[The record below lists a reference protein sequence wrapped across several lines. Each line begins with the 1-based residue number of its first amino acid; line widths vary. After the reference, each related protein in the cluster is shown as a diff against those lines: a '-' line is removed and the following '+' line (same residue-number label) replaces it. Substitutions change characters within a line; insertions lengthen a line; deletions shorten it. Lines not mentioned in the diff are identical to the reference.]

1 MSASDIRVGG
11 GQVERFGSGSCR
23 INMLSSKSFLCL
35 DFGAG
40 SVKVAEFEVNQ
51 AGGLSLRQYGIKP
64 LGIEGSQDSK
74 REKVVLTAI
83 QELLTSRGINVKNAN
98 VCAPG
103 FHVFSKFVKLPPVD
117 TSKVTQIIQYEAQQN
132 VPYPLEETVWDYQIM
147 GATASGEMEV
157 LLVAI
162 KADVVETMF
171 RTAGAAGLKL
181 QLVDVSPAALCN
193 AFRYNYGDLEG
204 CTMLLDIGAK
214 TSNLLFFEKGKVFAR
229 SINIGANS
237 ITQDFVAEAKLP
249 FAKAEEI
256 KVNEGFVSL
265 GGAYEEPENPHQA
278 AISKIARQVMTRLH
292 IQVNQTIQFYRGQQ
306 GGSAPVRLFLAG
318 GASIMPYTAQF
329 FAEKLNVGVEYFNP
343 FRNITIEPH
352 IDLEDLAKVAHSFGE
367 VVGLGLR
374 NLAQC
379 PVELNLIPKSIRSKQ
394 AFDAKKPY
402 FIATVVSLIF
412 VVFAIGY
419 FFIRTADIKRESLT
433 ELQSKL
439 EPLQKR
445 AEEMDNQVKLIKRAQ
460 QELDVYTGYLKDRF
474 FWPEALVEMRNLL
487 VKAEEKMAA
496 NSRQEV
502 GVWIEKFG
510 TVAQEDVEA
519 QEAEEQAQNGGGMGM
534 MGGGN
539 MMSMMYYMSNPELM
553 KRYFPQMY
561 AMMTKGR
568 GGDAGGGGGMP
579 GMMPGMGMPGMPGM
593 PGMDDANKKAPTVN
607 TNLVTINVTFRAI
620 NLNRSGDNAA
630 NGRLA
635 YTVADE
641 FKNSSFFDSNG
652 TKLSGELENV
662 DNTAKTFTFVMQLKL
677 KNEMQL

>member
-1 MSASDIRVGG
+1 
-11 GQVERFGSGSCR
+11 
-23 INMLSSKSFLCL
+23 MLSSKSFLCL

-51 AGGLSLRQYGIKP
+51 AGGLSLKQYGIKP

-83 QELLTSRGINVKNAN
+83 QELLTSRGINIRNCN

-171 RTAGAAGLKL
+171 RTSDGAGLKI

-237 ITQDFVAEAKLP
+237 ITQDFVAEAKMP

-343 FRNITIEPH
+343 FRNVTIEPQ

-394 AFDAKKPY
+394 AFDSKKPY
-402 FIATVVSLIF
+402 FVATVVSLIL
-412 VVFAIGY
+412 VVFALGY
-419 FFIRTADIKRESLT
+419 FYIRTAEIKRESLAV
-433 ELQSKL
+433 LQRDL
-439 EPLQKR
+439 EPLKKR
-445 AEEMDNQVKLIKRAQ
+445 ADEMDKQVQMIKRAQ

-487 VKAEEKMAA
+487 VKAEEKVATA
-496 NSRQEV
+496 SRQEV
-502 GVWIEKFG
+502 GVWIESFG
-510 TVAQEDVEA
+510 TLGQVEA
-519 QEAEEQAQNGGGMGM
+519 DEQEEQENAMAGGGMGM
-534 MGGGN
+534 MGGGS

-561 AMMTKGR
+561 AMMNKGKT
-568 GGDAGGGGGMP
+568 GGGEGGGMGMP
-579 GMMPGMGMPGMPGM
+579 GMGMGMPGMGMPGMEDP
-593 PGMDDANKKAPTVN
+593 NAPKRDLKVN
-607 TNLVTINVTFRAI
+607 TNLVTINVKFRAI
-620 NLNRSGDNAA
+620 NLNRSGDTAA

-635 YTVADE
+635 YTVAEE

-662 DNTAKTFTFVMQLKL
+662 DNTAKTFTFGMQLKL
-677 KNEMQL
+677 KNEMVL

>member
-1 MSASDIRVGG
+1 
-11 GQVERFGSGSCR
+11 
-23 INMLSSKSFLCL
+23 MLSSKSFLCL

-74 REKVVLTAI
+74 REKVVLTAV
-83 QELLTSRGINVKNAN
+83 QELLASRGINVKNCN

-162 KADVVETMF
+162 KADVVETLF
-171 RTAGAAGLKL
+171 RTAQGAGLKIN
-181 QLVDVSPAALCN
+181 LVDVSPAALCN
-193 AFRYNYGDLEG
+193 AFRYNYGDLDG

-237 ITQDFVAEAKLP
+237 ITQDFVAEAKMP

-343 FRNITIEPH
+343 FRNIERDPS
-352 IDLEDLAKVAHSFGE
+352 IDVEELAKVAHSFGE

-394 AFDAKKPY
+394 AFNAKKPY
-402 FIATVVSLIF
+402 FVATVVSLVL

-419 FFIRTADIKRESLT
+419 FYIKTADIKRDSLAA
-433 ELQSKL
+433 LQRDL
-439 EPLQKR
+439 DPLQKR
-445 AEEMDNQVKLIKRAQ
+445 ADQMDQQMKLIKRAQ

-474 FWPEALVEMRNLL
+474 FWAEALVEMRNLL
-487 VKAEEKMAA
+487 VKAEEKLAKPG
-496 NSRQEV
+496 QDV
-502 GVWIEKFG
+502 GVWIQDFG
-510 TVAQEDVEA
+510 TVAQDEV
-519 QEAEEQAQNGGGMGM
+519 QEEEEQQNQYGGMGM
-534 MGGGN
+534 GGGS

-561 AMMTKGR
+561 AMMMKGR
-568 GGDAGGGGGMP
+568 GGGDSGGGGGMP
-579 GMMPGMGMPGMPGM
+579 GFPGMPGM
-593 PGMDDANKKAPTVN
+593 GGAAEDPTALKKAPTVN
-607 TNLVTINVTFRAI
+607 TNLVTIKVKFRAI
-620 NLNRSGDNAA
+620 NLNRTGDTAA

-635 YTVADE
+635 YTVAE
-641 FKNSSFFDSNG
+641 QFKSSNFFDSDG
-652 TKLSGELENV
+652 TKLSGELESV
-662 DNTAKTFTFVMQLKL
+662 DNTAKTFTFDMTLKL

>member
-1 MSASDIRVGG
+1 
-11 GQVERFGSGSCR
+11 
-23 INMLSSKSFLCL
+23 MLSSKSFLCL

-51 AGGLSLRQYGIKP
+51 AGGLSLKQYGIKP

-74 REKVVLTAI
+74 REKVVLSAI
-83 QELLTSRGINVKNAN
+83 QELLTSRGINIRNCN

-171 RTAGAAGLKL
+171 RTSEGAGLKI

-237 ITQDFVAEAKLP
+237 ITQDFVAEAKMP

-343 FRNITIEPH
+343 FRNITLEPT

-394 AFDAKKPY
+394 AFDSKKPY
-402 FIATVVSLIF
+402 FVATVVSLIL
-412 VVFAIGY
+412 VVFALGY
-419 FFIRTADIKRESLT
+419 FYMRTAEIKRDSLAV
-433 ELQSKL
+433 LQRDL
-439 EPLQKR
+439 EPLKKR
-445 AEEMDNQVKLIKRAQ
+445 ADEMDKQVQMIKRAQ

-487 VKAEEKMAA
+487 VKAEEKVATA
-496 NSRQEV
+496 SRQEV
-502 GVWIEKFG
+502 GVWIETFG
-510 TVAQEDVEA
+510 TVSQGEA
-519 QEAEEQAQNGGGMGM
+519 DEMEEQENAMSGGGMGM
-534 MGGGN
+534 MGGGS

-561 AMMTKGR
+561 AMMNKGKT
-568 GGDAGGGGGMP
+568 GGGEGGGGGMP
-579 GMMPGMGMPGMPGM
+579 GMGMGMPGMGMGM
-593 PGMDDANKKAPTVN
+593 PGMEDPNAPKRDLKVN
-607 TNLVTINVTFRAI
+607 TNLVTINVKFRAI
-620 NLNRSGDNAA
+620 NLNRSGDTAA

-635 YTVADE
+635 YTVAEE

-662 DNTAKTFTFVMQLKL
+662 DNTAKTFTFGMTLKL
-677 KNEMQL
+677 KNEMVL